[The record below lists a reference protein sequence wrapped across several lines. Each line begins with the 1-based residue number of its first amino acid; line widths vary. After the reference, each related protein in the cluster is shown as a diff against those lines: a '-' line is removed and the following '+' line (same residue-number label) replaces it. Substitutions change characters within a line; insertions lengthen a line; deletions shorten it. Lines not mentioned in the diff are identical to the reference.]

1 MKFSELLDSV
11 SPESL
16 PELNEKRMPEAS
28 AKRVERLDRERSG
41 VKPKKRFWQKLTPFV
56 AAAAAI
62 CGLVVGLRV
71 ATLPDRNVAAPG
83 SETPGSAVSGGNP
96 TVIEPAPALETSV
109 ALKKVFSDGE
119 FCTLR
124 FRVSCPGA
132 AYRLIMH
139 GGMKLKEGDS
149 TAWMSNG
156 CDINDPRAIELA
168 ILAGDVLKVVEPGDT
183 EFEFD
188 IKVHRTGLP
197 GGTYTLTIDS
207 LYSAGIEYDSDDN
220 PKVYADPI
228 SGAMTLT
235 FELDIKSI
243 AGKQVTLE
251 NGATVTLGNDELG
264 KFDLRVDEAIASPL
278 SLTMSFSA
286 WGADDSGLLTGEK
299 YFFSDDHANRYFF
312 WVEYND
318 GDGVAKSGEFS
329 QTRLTMTD
337 KNALRFQIFFS
348 FDDEIKAEDIRR
360 VWVITDKDVPT
371 DRPID
376 LEKDGGIVVWENN

>member
-16 PELNEKRMPEAS
+16 PELNEKKMPDAS
-28 AKRVERLDRERSG
+28 AKRVERLVRERLDG
-41 VKPKKRFWQKLTPFV
+41 KPKKRFWQKLTPFV

-83 SETPGSAVSGGNP
+83 SETPGSTVSGGNP
-96 TVIEPAPALETSV
+96 TVSEPAPALETSV
-109 ALKKVFSDGE
+109 ALEKVFSDGE

-124 FRVSCPGA
+124 FRVRCPEA

-139 GGMKLKEGDS
+139 GGMELKTGDS
-149 TAWMSNG
+149 TVWSSKG
-156 CDINDPRAIELA
+156 CTIDDSRALELA

-188 IKVHRTGLP
+188 IRVHRTALP
-197 GGTYTLTIDS
+197 GGTYTLTINS
-207 LYSAGIEYDSDDN
+207 LYSAEIEYDSDGN
-220 PKVYADPI
+220 SKVYTDQI

-243 AGKQVTLE
+243 AGEQVTLE
-251 NGATVTLGNDELG
+251 NGSTVTLGNNELG
-264 KFDLRVDEAIASPL
+264 KFDLRVDEAVASPV

-286 WGADDSGLLTGEK
+286 WGAEDSGLLTGEK
-299 YFFSDDHANRYFF
+299 YFFSDDHSNRYYF

-318 GDGVAKSGEFS
+318 ADGVAKSGEFS
-329 QTRLTMTD
+329 QSRLTMTD
-337 KNALRFQIFFS
+337 ENALRFQIFFS
-348 FDDEIKAEDIRR
+348 FDEEIKAEDIRR
-360 VWVITDKDVPT
+360 VWVITGRDVPT
-371 DRPID
+371 DRPVD
-376 LEKDGGIVVWENN
+376 LKKDGGIVVWENN

>member
-16 PELNEKRMPEAS
+16 PELNEKKMPDAS
-28 AKRVERLDRERSG
+28 AKRVEKLVRERLDG
-41 VKPKKRFWQKLTPFV
+41 KPKKRFWQKITPFV

-83 SETPGSAVSGGNP
+83 SDPSSGAVSGGNP
-96 TVIEPAPALETSV
+96 TVSEPAPALETSV
-109 ALKKVFSDGE
+109 ALEKVFSDGE

-124 FRVSCPGA
+124 FRVRCPEA

-149 TAWMSNG
+149 TAWMANG
-156 CDINDPRAIELA
+156 CDSNDSRALELA

-183 EFEFD
+183 DFEFD
-188 IKVHRTGLP
+188 IRVHRTALP
-197 GGTYTLTIDS
+197 GGTYTLTVNS
-207 LYSAGIEYDSDDN
+207 LFSAEIEYDSDGN
-220 PKVYADPI
+220 SKVYTDPV

-235 FELDIKSI
+235 FELESETIT
-243 AGKQVTLE
+243 GGQTVLE

-264 KFDLRVDEAIASPL
+264 RFELRVDEAIASPTG
-278 SLTMSFSA
+278 LTLSFSA

-299 YFFSDDHANRYFF
+299 YLFSDDHANRYYF

-318 GDGVAKSGEFS
+318 ADGIAKSGEFS

-348 FDDEIKAEDIRR
+348 FDDEIKADDIRR

-376 LEKDGGIVVWENN
+376 LEKDGGIVVWENR